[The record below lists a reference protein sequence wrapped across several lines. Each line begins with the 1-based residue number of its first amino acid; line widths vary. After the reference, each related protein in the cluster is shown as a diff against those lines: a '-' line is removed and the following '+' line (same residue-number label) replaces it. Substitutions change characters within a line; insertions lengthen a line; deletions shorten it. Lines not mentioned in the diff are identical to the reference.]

1 MVLGMDKFRDHGLL
15 LLRVGIGASFMAHGW
30 PKLAGGAAK
39 WEKLGGAM
47 KHLGIDFAPTFWGF
61 MAAVSEFFGG
71 LLLAAGVAWLPA
83 LAMLAGTMAVASTMH
98 IQKGDGF
105 TGASHALESL
115 VLFVSLAVIGPGRF
129 TIAKQIAGKG

>member
-1 MVLGMDKFRDHGLL
+1 MSDKLRDHGLL

-71 LLLAAGVAWLPA
+71 LMLAAGVAWLPA
-83 LAMLAGTMAVASTMH
+83 LAMLAGTMAVASAMH
-98 IQKGDGF
+98 LKKGDSF
-105 TGASHALESL
+105 TEASHALEAL
-115 VLFVSLAVIGPGRF
+115 VLFVSLALIGPGRF
-129 TIAKQIAGKG
+129 TITGKLAGKG

>member
-1 MVLGMDKFRDHGLL
+1 MDKYRDHGLL

-39 WEKLGGAM
+39 WEKLGAAM

-61 MAAVSEFFGG
+61 MAAISEFFGG
-71 LLLAAGVAWLPA
+71 LLLVLGVAWLPA
-83 LAMLAGTMAVASTMH
+83 LAMLAGTMAIASFMH

-115 VLFVSLAVIGPGRF
+115 VLFVSLALIGPGRF
-129 TIAKQIAGKG
+129 TITNQFAGGGKR